1 MAGIFK
7 AYDIRGTYPD
17 QLHEAV
23 AERIGMALAD
33 LLQVEEIVV
42 GRDCRASSDALFEAL
57 ARGITRRGTHV
68 LDLGLSST
76 PMSYFAVASLG
87 AGGSA
92 MITASHNPPEYNGF
106 KLCRAGAVPISG
118 DTGIAEIERL
128 VAAPEPPDA
137 ERRGEIRRVELLDRY
152 VDHLLGFAR
161 DIRPMRVAVDAAN
174 GMAGLIL
181 PRLFERLP
189 QLTVEPLYLELDG
202 TFPNHP
208 ADPLKH
214 ENLRDLQAKVRET
227 GAEVGFAFDGD
238 ADRVICVDDR
248 AEVVTAD
255 LITAML
261 ARIFL
266 EEQPGATI
274 LYDLRSSDVVR
285 EEIEAAGGRA
295 VQCRVGHAFIKQQM
309 RELDAIFAGEL
320 SGHFYYKDNF
330 FTDCGITTMLRLL
343 SALSREAAPLSERV
357 AGLRRYAASGE
368 INSKVADPDAVL
380 ARLEERFGPEGEVSH
395 LDGLSVRTE
404 WGWFNVRKSN
414 TEPLLRLNLEA
425 RTREEMERHRDEVL
439 AVIREG

>member
-7 AYDIRGTYPD
+7 AYDIRGTVPD
-17 QLHEAV
+17 QVNEEI

-33 LLQVEEIVV
+33 LLQVEAIVV
-42 GRDCRASSDALFEAL
+42 GRDCRASSEALFHAL
-57 ARGITRRGTHV
+57 TRGICRRGTDV
-68 LDLGLSST
+68 IDIGLAST

-87 AGGSA
+87 AGGSV

-106 KLCRAGAVPISG
+106 KMCRAGAVPISG

-128 VAAPEPPDA
+128 ATGPAPPDA
-137 ERRGEIRRVELLDRY
+137 ATPGSVRQEALFDRY
-152 VDHLLGFAR
+152 LDHLMGFAKA
-161 DIRPMRVAVDAAN
+161 IRPMRVAVDAAN
-174 GMAGLIL
+174 GMAGMVL
-181 PRLFERLP
+181 PALFERLP

-208 ADPLKH
+208 ADPLKV
-214 ENLRDLQAKVRET
+214 ENLRDLQAAVRAS

-238 ADRVICVDDR
+238 ADRVICVDDQ
-248 AEVVTAD
+248 AEVVSAD
-255 LITAML
+255 LTTAML

-266 EEQPGATI
+266 EEHPGATI

-295 VQCRVGHAFIKQQM
+295 IQCRVGHAFIKQQM
-309 RELDAIFAGEL
+309 REVDAVFAGEL

-330 FTDCGITTMLRLL
+330 FTDCGITTMVRLL
-343 SALSREAAPLSERV
+343 SALSVGEAPLSERV

-368 INSKVADPDAVL
+368 INSRVDDPDAVL
-380 ARLEERFGPEGEVSH
+380 ARLEARFGAEGEVSH
-395 LDGLSVRTE
+395 LDGLSVRTA

-425 RTREEMERHRDEVL
+425 RTEAEMAAHRDEVL
-439 AVIREG
+439 AVIRG